1 MKKGISL
8 IILVITII
16 VMIIIAAA
24 IIISMTDANTIEMAE
39 KAKNK
44 TTITNFK
51 QELDMYISEQTLQNK
66 DYDKS
71 SLNATS
77 YDDVKEIIKSMDI
90 KYADKLI
97 IQEGTLVAQDS
108 YLTESDISNLQG
120 LVPIISTAKPLLEI
134 LEGKENEGQ
143 GLYVD
148 YRDENNNRYNT
159 NFVEADG
166 IANSELGW
174 QILDV
179 LEDAQGVKYVK
190 LISSIRT
197 FKITWSGATSATV
210 VKKLTDPTY
219 ATFDVRLTAYK
230 NANLATKVIS
240 ITKNDA
246 DLVKGSSIAEG
257 GVVPAGPLR
266 INATYALATGN
277 GSYYICAVNSS
288 NALNIRTTGGTI
300 AVRPIVYLKP
310 EVLVNSG
317 TGTQE
322 DPYVIGI

>member
-179 LEDAQGVKYVK
+179 LEDSQGVKYVK
-190 LISSIRT
+190 LISSIRA
-197 FKITWSGATSATV
+197 FKITWSGSGAATAAKV
-210 VKKLTDPTY
+210 LTDTTY
-219 ATFDVRLTAYK
+219 ASFSPKLTAYK

-240 ITKNDA
+240 VTKSDV
-246 DLVKGSSIAEG
+246 DTIRGSAIAEYNA
-257 GVVPAGPLR
+257 VPEGPLR
-266 INATYALATGN
+266 ISAAYSLATAYS
-277 GSYYICAVNSS
+277 SYYMWTVRTDNGAY
-288 NALNIRTTGGTI
+288 ARTTGGSI
-300 AVRPIVYLKP
+300 AVRPVVYLKP
-310 EVLVNSG
+310 EVIVNSG
-317 TGTQE
+317 TGTQA
-322 DPYVIGI
+322 DPYVIEI

>member
-77 YDDVKEIIKSMDI
+77 YDDVKEIIKSIDI

-179 LEDAQGVKYVK
+179 LEDSQGVKYVK
-190 LISSIRT
+190 LISSIRA
-197 FKITWSGATSATV
+197 FKITWSGSGAATAAKV
-210 VKKLTDPTY
+210 LTDTTY
-219 ATFDVRLTAYK
+219 ASFSPKLTAYK

-240 ITKNDA
+240 VTKSDV
-246 DLVKGSSIAEG
+246 DTIRGSAIAEYNA
-257 GVVPAGPLR
+257 VPEGPLR
-266 INATYALATGN
+266 ISAAYSLATAYS
-277 GSYYICAVNSS
+277 SYYMWTVRTGNDAY
-288 NALNIRTTGGTI
+288 AHTTGGSI
-300 AVRPIVYLKP
+300 AVRPVVYLKP
-310 EVLVNSG
+310 EVMVNSG
-317 TGTQE
+317 TGTQA